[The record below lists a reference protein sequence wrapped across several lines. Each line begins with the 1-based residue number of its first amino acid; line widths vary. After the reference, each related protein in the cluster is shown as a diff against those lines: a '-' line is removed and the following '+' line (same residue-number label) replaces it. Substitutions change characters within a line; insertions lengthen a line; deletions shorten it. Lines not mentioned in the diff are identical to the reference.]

1 MDLKKK
7 IFVPELYIYDLL
19 KFESPEVLMKSE
31 GVNFIN
37 IKCAHFLYERLFSSY
52 VLALNKLLYK
62 KFPRLTL
69 MKLTE
74 GLTVS
79 AESLVR

>member
-31 GVNFIN
+31 G
-37 IKCAHFLYERLFSSY
+37 
-52 VLALNKLLYK
+52 
-62 KFPRLTL
+62 
-69 MKLTE
+69 
-74 GLTVS
+74 LTVS
-79 AESLVR
+79 DVSLVR